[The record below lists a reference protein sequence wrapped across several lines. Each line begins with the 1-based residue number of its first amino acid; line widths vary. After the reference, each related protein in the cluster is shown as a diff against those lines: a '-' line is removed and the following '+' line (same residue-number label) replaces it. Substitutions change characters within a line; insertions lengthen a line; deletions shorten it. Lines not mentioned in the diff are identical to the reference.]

1 MFPTRTWEWTP
12 TLGWENPPLRVSPP
26 NFPQFT
32 GIGTLLDYGRASAT
46 AINAGSKKGVFEMS
60 AKSQLSR
67 TLLAIAGAIVM
78 STVAVA
84 AAVAPIEAN
93 AIQAPVYA

>member
-1 MFPTRTWEWTP
+1 
-12 TLGWENPPLRVSPP
+12 
-26 NFPQFT
+26 
-32 GIGTLLDYGRASAT
+32 
-46 AINAGSKKGVFEMS
+46 MS

-93 AIQAPVYA
+93 AFQAPIYA